1 MSDSV
6 LDSDNPLY
14 KETEP
19 VLLDILCRGF
29 IEAPRSKL
37 ISMALVSLAMSPIAW
52 LAILFKKAI
61 HFIIIGAIWFIFQ
74 DQLSE
79 HEPLST
85 IVLVLALVVLLYK
98 DIYQEVLDLLTHLL
112 QMLSGGGFL
121 VWVSRGAIES
131 APVRQKL
138 IKSKQIQT
146 LAAASQGAIAPELQA
161 RYNHFMNLYL
171 DQGQI
176 GNAST
181 LQNDIVSYW
190 ASPPNK

>member
-14 KETEP
+14 KEVEP

-37 ISMALVSLAMSPIAW
+37 VSMALVSLAMSPLAW
-52 LAILFKKAI
+52 LAILFKKVI

-79 HEPLST
+79 HQPLST
-85 IVLVLALVVLLYK
+85 IVLVLALVVILYK
-98 DIYQEVLDLLTHLL
+98 DIYQEVLDLLTTVL
-112 QMLSGGGFL
+112 QIFSGGGFL
-121 VWVSRGAIES
+121 VWVSRGVIES

-138 IKSKQIQT
+138 IKSKKIQT
-146 LAAASQGAIAPELQA
+146 LAAASQGAITPELQA

-176 GNAST
+176 GNASN
-181 LQNDIVSYW
+181 LQSDIANY
-190 ASPPNK
+190 